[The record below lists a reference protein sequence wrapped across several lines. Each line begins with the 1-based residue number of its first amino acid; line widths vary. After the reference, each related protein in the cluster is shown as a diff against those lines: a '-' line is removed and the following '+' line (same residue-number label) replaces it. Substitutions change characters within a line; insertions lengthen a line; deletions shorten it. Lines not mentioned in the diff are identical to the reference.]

1 MILFAS
7 VVRVRDGLPLSAS
20 TDFYHAQEF
29 LECRRQLKALAR
41 RLAQY
46 PGRGSA
52 ESRDFNIY
60 FSSSGDVACMAIC
73 SRHCPA
79 AMAFCFL
86 ETLWWDFMASY
97 DTARIGLASRPY
109 AFLEFDS
116 VIQNTKWRFNHMSSS
131 QMKSGLEKIQGEL
144 EFQPPAVLSLEGTDV
159 ANGVLNGHAPVHP
172 EPALNLRMEPVT
184 ALGVLSLVLNIMC
197 AALNLVR
204 GVHLA
209 EHSLQVAQEE
219 VGNILAFFIP
229 SVACIVQCYLYLFYS
244 PARTLKVVLMLAFIC
259 LGNVY
264 LHGLRN
270 TWQILFHIG
279 VASLSSYQILTRQL
293 QERQSDYGV

>member
-1 MILFAS
+1 MILYAS
-7 VVRVRDGLPLSAS
+7 IVRVRDGLPLSAS

-29 LECRRQLKALAR
+29 LECRRQLKTLAQ
-41 RLAQY
+41 RLAQH
-46 PGRGSA
+46 PGRGCA
-52 ESRDFNIY
+52 ESWDFCIY

-73 SRHCPA
+73 SRQCPA

-86 ETLWWDFMASY
+86 EALWWDFIASY
-97 DTARIGLASRPY
+97 DTTCVGLASRPY

-116 VIQNTKWRFNHMSSS
+116 VIQKTKWHFNHMSSP
-131 QMKSGLEKIQGEL
+131 QMKSGLEKIQEEL
-144 EFQPPAVLSLEGTDV
+144 EFEPPAVLSLEDTDV
-159 ANGVLNGHAPVHP
+159 VNGMLNGHTPVHS
-172 EPALNLRMEPVT
+172 EPAPNLRMKPVT

-197 AALNLVR
+197 AALNLIR

-244 PARTLKVVLMLAFIC
+244 PARTLKVLLMLVSIC
-259 LGNVY
+259 LGNAY

-270 TWQILFHIG
+270 TWQILFHVG
-279 VASLSSYQILTRQL
+279 VAFLSSYQILTRQL
-293 QERQSDYGV
+293 QERQSDCGV